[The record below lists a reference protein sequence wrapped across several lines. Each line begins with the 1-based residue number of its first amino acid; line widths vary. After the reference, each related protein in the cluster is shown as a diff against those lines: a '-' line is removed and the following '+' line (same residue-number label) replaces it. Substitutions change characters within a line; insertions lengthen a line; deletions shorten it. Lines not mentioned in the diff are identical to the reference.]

1 METVMANYLYVCKN
15 DHDRMV
21 TASVFATAVYYC
33 EECSLEMW
41 RKPQQYGLSFKGSGF
56 YSKDK

>member
-1 METVMANYLYVCKN
+1 MANYLYVCDN
-15 DHDRMV
+15 DHARMV
-21 TASVFATAVYYC
+21 TMSVFDTSVYYC
-33 EECSLEMW
+33 DECSLEMW

>member
-1 METVMANYLYVCKN
+1 MAQYLYVCVN
-15 DHDRMV
+15 EHARLLMH
-21 TASVFATAVYYC
+21 SVFDDSAIFC
-33 EECSLEMW
+33 DECSSEMW

>member
-1 METVMANYLYVCKN
+1 MPSYLYVCENK
-15 DHDRMV
+15 HDRIVLM
-21 TASVFATAVYYC
+21 SVFQTSVVFC
-33 EECSLEMW
+33 DECSLEMW